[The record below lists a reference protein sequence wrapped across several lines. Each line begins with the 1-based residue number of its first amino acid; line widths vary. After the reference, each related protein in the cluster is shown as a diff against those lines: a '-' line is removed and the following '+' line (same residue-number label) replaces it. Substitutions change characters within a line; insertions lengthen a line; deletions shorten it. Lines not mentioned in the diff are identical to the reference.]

1 MEPFL
6 SKFSGNWLK
15 SCEWS
20 SENGKTPYIDML
32 SIFWLA
38 THSFVSVHPVE
49 NEKIDV
55 LQNMICCIS
64 IDAIFDAD
72 FENVYFFPLIAEP
85 AERILARRVCHY
97 SYMGKIFSLPFAN
110 YYR

>member
-72 FENVYFFPLIAEP
+72 FENVYLFLLIMKNVRFTSKKLP
-85 AERILARRVCHY
+85 ILHNFWCGA
-97 SYMGKIFSLPFAN
+97 
-110 YYR
+110 